1 MPKKIL
7 LADDSI
13 TIQKVVEL
21 TFSDADYEVVTA
33 NNGARAIDRLAEV
46 RPAIVLSDII
56 MPEKNGYEV
65 CEYIKSHPEFRH
77 IPVILLTG
85 TFEPFDPERA
95 ERAGCDA
102 VVTKPFESQSL
113 IHKVEELIGQS
124 APAITS
130 DEFAP
135 AAPLADDVPETS
147 QWPVAGNASSP
158 FDEPA
163 AAPAGETY
171 TSESASF
178 EASPF
183 ETDAD
188 EELSWS
194 APASP
199 AEEPPAGSPLE
210 APPRAT
216 EPMFETR
223 GDELFPQGDQVTGE
237 PAAAEDFDFGAE
249 TSVFPKAS
257 YEDFAAPAEPAPLD
271 EQPHE
276 APQGAADDAFA
287 PPAAP
292 DAGIPEPARAEYAP
306 QEEEESLYG
315 RETRAFP
322 KMTLDDFGT
331 ASQATPEWQAAED
344 EEAPLAA
351 AESGPV
357 EQPQPEPPAE
367 SWRRSEA
374 EVDREEL
381 RARSPWDF
389 PADEPPPA
397 DAAASAPAPEPSWSR
412 PDDEA
417 AAGQPREESLPWER
431 TSEAEPAPTPWERE
445 ASEPAWNSEEAATG
459 SAWQSGETPSAEP
472 QSERPYGL
480 TTESWAPPEE
490 EPVPSAET
498 GGLAEPS
505 SPSDERGFETEE
517 PDYPAGEA
525 ETFAPS
531 SEEEVAFEEPEP
543 AGESAIVSPAAADE
557 SPWDLPREE
566 PRDEFAPAE
575 AEPPAE
581 AEAPFAAG
589 SGVAELAAEQPH
601 APAAEQEPE
610 IVSDEPAG
618 ITGAASFAEPS
629 LYTEP
634 AYEAPAYEEPAEFA
648 SAAPLDAGSEMVDET
663 PALIES
669 VALPAQAELDLA
681 ALTDEQVERIAR
693 RVVEMLSD
701 SAIRD
706 IAWEVIPDMAEMIVK
721 ERIRELESE
730 E

>member
-1 MPKKIL
+1 MAKKIL

-113 IHKVEELIGQS
+113 IHKVEELIGQA

-135 AAPLADDVPETS
+135 AAPLADDAPETS
-147 QWPVAGNASSP
+147 QWPLAGQAPSP
-158 FDEPA
+158 FDQS
-163 AAPAGETY
+163 APAPSGETY
-171 TSESASF
+171 ASDSPSF
-178 EASPF
+178 DASPF
-183 ETDAD
+183 ETDAA
-188 EELSWS
+188 EELPWS
-194 APASP
+194 APAAP
-199 AEEPPAGSPLE
+199 ADEPPAGSPLE

-223 GDELFPQGDQVTGE
+223 GDELFPQDDQVTGE
-237 PAAAEDFDFGAE
+237 PAAAEGFDFGAE

-257 YEDFAAPAEPAPLD
+257 YEDFAAPAEPEPLD
-271 EQPHE
+271 DQPE
-276 APQGAADDAFA
+276 EVPQGAADDAFE

-292 DAGIPEPARAEYAP
+292 AAGIPEPARAEYAA

-315 RETRAFP
+315 RQTRAFP
-322 KMTLDDFGT
+322 KMTLDDFGAASQT
-331 ASQATPEWQAAED
+331 ASEWQAPQE
-344 EEAPLAA
+344 EEAQPAPPEIEPA
-351 AESGPV
+351 
-357 EQPQPEPPAE
+357 EQPQPESPAE
-367 SWRRSEA
+367 PWRSEA
-374 EVDREEL
+374 EVDREEMQ
-381 RARSPWDF
+381 ARSPWDF

-397 DAAASAPAPEPSWSR
+397 DAAASAPAQEPSWSR

-417 AAGQPREESLPWER
+417 AAGQPREEPLPWER
-431 TSEAEPAPTPWERE
+431 ASEAEPEPMPWERE
-445 ASEPAWNSEEAATG
+445 SSEPAWNSEEASRG
-459 SAWQSGETPSAEP
+459 SEWHSSEAPPAEP
-472 QSERPYGL
+472 QPERPYGL

-498 GGLAEPS
+498 GV
-505 SPSDERGFETEE
+505 EREFETEE
-517 PDYPAGEA
+517 PDYPAAEA
-525 ETFAPS
+525 ATFAPS
-531 SEEEVAFEEPEP
+531 ESEEVAFEEPEP
-543 AGESAIVSPAAADE
+543 AREPGIAPSPAADE

-566 PRDEFAPAE
+566 PRDEFASAEEELPAE
-575 AEPPAE
+575 AA
-581 AEAPFAAG
+581 APFAAG
-589 SGVAELAAEQPH
+589 SGVAEIAAEQPH
-601 APAAEQEPE
+601 APAAELEAE
-610 IVSDEPAG
+610 IASDEPAEF
-618 ITGAASFAEPS
+618 TEPASFTEPVS
-629 LYTEP
+629 YTEP
-634 AYEAPAYEEPAEFA
+634 AFEEPAEIA
-648 SAAPLDAGSEMVDET
+648 SAEPLDAGPEPLEVPPGQLE
-663 PALIES
+663 PA
-669 VALPAQAELDLA
+669 APPARTEIDPA
-681 ALTDEQVERIAR
+681 ALTDDQVERIAR